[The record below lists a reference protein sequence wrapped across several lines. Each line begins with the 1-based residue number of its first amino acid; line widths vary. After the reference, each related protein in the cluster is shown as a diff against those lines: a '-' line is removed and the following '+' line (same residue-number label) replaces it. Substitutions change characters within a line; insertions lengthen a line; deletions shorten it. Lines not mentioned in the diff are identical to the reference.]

1 MVIAHYE
8 ERQKVQ
14 SENIPVQNNPLP
26 LQELML
32 ENSTL
37 REMLCGMEKE
47 LVSML
52 NQRYDTSPPR
62 LLENGDTEH
71 KVYILITFK
80 SFSIKVVMKLYI
92 RYYSIIDTQES
103 VLNVTMFSIWWL
115 NYTLKFLL
123 EKVSCI
129 ELDCLL

>member
-1 MVIAHYE
+1 
-8 ERQKVQ
+8 
-14 SENIPVQNNPLP
+14 
-26 LQELML
+26 ML

-92 RYYSIIDTQES
+92 RYYSIMDT
-103 VLNVTMFSIWWL
+103 
-115 NYTLKFLL
+115 
-123 EKVSCI
+123 
-129 ELDCLL
+129 